1 MSKNFRH
8 RLKNII
14 KESIDDMD
22 WIKDIEPTNLNFNF
36 DGKEYWVDVSEIAI
50 EGRKE
55 IANYI
60 KKTIP
65 NYTEF
70 SGGELIDLSRGM
82 NKGVIIHCGS
92 DRTDFE
98 PEENLICYSD
108 SSYEDDYEIDNPHSD
123 ISKSIYIDGQE
134 ILDYLTVVGD
144 EEELDE
150 SLEWSDKDTPFDEK
164 DKSFESDPSWKND
177 EDWALNPER
186 SYWKQGD
193 AGGSGGGDMNESDE
207 LQWIKDVKPSW
218 LRIGQKFTTNYSL
231 KISRRYEP
239 KDKVQVGPMTFEIYD
254 INHKNGEPHLRFTH
268 NDVME
273 KPNWESKKEMEINRN
288 YGGLLFT
295 RAKHNIDSGFWIPL
309 TDCEFIESS
318 HPNLV
323 GKTKS
328 DGSPYG
334 HIYCR
339 PSVKDFIKESDD
351 FEWIKNVKPDPLI
364 ASPDVF
370 FRDDDDM
377 FYTLDQLGHDTTN
390 MTEMTMAELAINYGY
405 RWSEKHEGWYHRDE
419 VADFAKG
426 NFPKGVRR
434 GLDESDDFEWIKNV
448 PDTIPSRGNR
458 NKIPLK
464 DFLVDV
470 MKGDLDLL
478 HQLYSEYDIAATQE
492 YMQTGN
498 GGEAFTNDDWD
509 EFGYDEWVGDGH
521 WVDNHRWMEDPAIW
535 QHETRESMELTD
547 GVWKMV
553 EWDTKEYNL
562 ERGTHQDRMVFK
574 RKSDGAY
581 FALDFSGSHYDGIED
596 WDEELY
602 QVFPKQITR
611 FIYES
616 NKKIMFEGDMSW
628 IEDIEPH
635 KNYKGHPQ
643 GIVLLHNHQEIDE
656 FCDIIDNYNG
666 GRTGSSNRAAG
677 DLHHGLENR
686 RNELAEMSAEDDE
699 DYGEAMLSVSFF
711 VEKRR
716 PNKLTIG
723 YWPYNVSEDEM
734 YISDWLD
741 GDFTFN
747 KEYQI
752 YESINQLKTIF
763 KNYKNPVL

>member
-193 AGGSGGGDMNESDE
+193 AGGSGGGGMDESNEVD
-207 LQWIKDVKPSW
+207 WIKDVKP
-218 LRIGQKFTTNYSL
+218 
-231 KISRRYEP
+231 
-239 KDKVQVGPMTFEIYD
+239 D
-254 INHKNGEPHLRFTH
+254 
-268 NDVME
+268 
-273 KPNWESKKEMEINRN
+273 
-288 YGGLLFT
+288 
-295 RAKHNIDSGFWIPL
+295 PL
-309 TDCEFIESS
+309 T
-318 HPNLV
+318 
-323 GKTKS
+323 
-328 DGSPYG
+328 
-334 HIYCR
+334 
-339 PSVKDFIKESDD
+339 
-351 FEWIKNVKPDPLI
+351 
-364 ASPDVF
+364 ASPDVS
-370 FRDDDDM
+370 FRDDNEMYD
-377 FYTLDQLGHDTTN
+377 TLNQLGHDTIN
-390 MTEMTMAELAINYGY
+390 MAEMTMVELATNYGY
-405 RWSEKHEGWYHRDE
+405 RWSEEHEGWYHRDE
-419 VADFAKG
+419 VANFVNG

-434 GLDESDDFEWIKNV
+434 GLDESDELQWIKDV
-448 PDTIPSRGNR
+448 PDTTPPYDRRI
-458 NKIPLK
+458 KIDLK
-464 DFLVDV
+464 DFLVDIAKYDV
-470 MKGDLDLL
+470 YLL
-478 HQLYSEYDIAATQE
+478 HFLTSDNFIGPTEE

-521 WVDNHRWMEDPAIW
+521 WVDNHRWMEDPKIW
-535 QHETRESMELTD
+535 QSEIRESMELTD
-547 GVWKMV
+547 GIWKMV
-553 EWDTKEYNL
+553 EWDTLDYNL

-596 WDEELY
+596 WGEELY

-635 KNYKGHPQ
+635 KNYEGHPQ

-666 GRTGSSNRAAG
+666 DRTTETTFIDGE
-677 DLHHGLENR
+677 LHKALEDR
-686 RNELAEMSAEDDE
+686 KDELEEMSAEDNE
-699 DYGEAMLSVSFF
+699 DYGEAVLSTSFF
-711 VEKRR
+711 VEKRY
-716 PNKLTIG
+716 PNKLTTG
-723 YWPYNVSEDEM
+723 YWPYDVSEDEM
-734 YISDWLD
+734 SISDWLD
-741 GDFTFN
+741 GGFTFN

-752 YESINQLKTIF
+752 YKNINQLKTTF
-763 KNYKNPVL
+763 KNYKKPNL